1 MRDGGV
7 RAAYRVPD
15 AVQREAISAFTRV
28 FDALWRNGALLIRD
42 RSSGGFNVQSVKR
55 SRISLRSPGTQAD
68 PQPLRSPGISP
79 DSRPFGIGT
88 DAGVPAKRRR
98 MVPIS
103 CSFAIGL
110 A

>member
-1 MRDGGV
+1 MRQISLKEASEYVAPSCPGTPV
-7 RAAYRVPD
+7 RKKAESRV
-15 AVQREAISAFTRV
+15 
-28 FDALWRNGALLIRD
+28 
-42 RSSGGFNVQSVKR
+42 
-55 SRISLRSPGTQAD
+55 SLRSPGTQAD